1 MTRRGST
8 TGSRKH
14 SFSVWNR
21 PLSESAPHEPTAA
34 AVSVHNLTA
43 GYAQRPAIVGVSF
56 DLQTGERLAVVG
68 PNGAGKSTLL
78 KVLVGLLDPM
88 QGEVRIHGHGPC
100 QHICIAYVPQRNT
113 LDWRFPITLADFV
126 MMGRTQRIG
135 PFRRARLHD
144 REVVQGALAAVELS
158 SLSNQQI
165 EALSGGQQQ
174 RLFIARALAQE
185 AELILFDEPLVGLDV
200 HTHHEVLTLI
210 SSLHQRQMT
219 VIMSLHDLTLA
230 ASHFDKLLL
239 LKGEVMGFGS
249 PKEVLI
255 EAVLRRAYG
264 SCLQVVPG
272 KDGAFVIHDTAC
284 SGGDPPNV

>member
-8 TGSRKH
+8 TGSKKH

-21 PLSESAPHEPTAA
+21 PLSEGAPHEREAS
-34 AVSVHNLTA
+34 AVSVHSLTA
-43 GYAQRPAIVGVSF
+43 GYEQRPAIVDVSF

-78 KVLVGLLDPM
+78 KTLAGLLNPM
-88 QGEVRIHGHGPC
+88 KGEVRIHGHGPC
-100 QHICIAYVPQRNT
+100 QHICIAYVPQRNM
-113 LDWRFPITLADFV
+113 LDWRFPITLSDFV

-135 PFRRARLHD
+135 PFRRPRFHD
-144 REVVQGALAAVELS
+144 REVTQRSLTAVELG
-158 SLSNQQI
+158 SLANQQI

-200 HTHHEVLTLI
+200 HTHHDVLKLI
-210 SSLHQRQMT
+210 SSLRQRQVT

-230 ASHFDKLLL
+230 SSHFDKLLL

-249 PKEVLI
+249 PEEVLV
-255 EAVLRRAYG
+255 ESVLKKAYG
-264 SCLQVVPG
+264 SCLHVVPG
-272 KDGAFVIHDTAC
+272 KDGAFVVHDTAC
-284 SGGDPPNV
+284 SGGEPTDV

>member
-1 MTRRGST
+1 MTRRGSA
-8 TGSRKH
+8 TGQEGR
-14 SFSVWNR
+14 SFKLWHR
-21 PLSESAPHEPTAA
+21 PMTEGTPHESTAA

-43 GYAQRPAIVGVSF
+43 GYDHRPVIIDVSF

-78 KVLVGLLDPM
+78 KALAGLLDPM
-88 QGEVRIHGHGPC
+88 RGNIRIHGHGPC

-144 REVVQGALAAVELS
+144 REVVQGALTAVELG
-158 SLSNQQI
+158 SLANQKI

-210 SSLHQRQMT
+210 SSLPQRQVT

-239 LKGEVMGFGS
+239 LKSEVMGFGS
-249 PKEVLI
+249 PKEVLV

-264 SCLQVVPG
+264 SCLRVVPG
-272 KDGAFVIHDTAC
+272 EDGSFVVHDTAC
-284 SGGDPPNV
+284 SGGDPTDV

>member
-1 MTRRGST
+1 MTRRESA

-21 PLSESAPHEPTAA
+21 PLSEGAPHEPSAA

-43 GYAQRPAIVGVSF
+43 GYAQRPAIIDVSF
-56 DLQTGERLAVVG
+56 DLQTAERLAVVG
-68 PNGAGKSTLL
+68 PNGSGKSTLL
-78 KVLVGLLDPM
+78 KALVGLLDPM
-88 QGEVRIHGHGPC
+88 QGEVRIRGHGPC
-100 QHICIAYVPQRNT
+100 QHICIAYVPQKNT

-135 PFRRARLHD
+135 PFRRAHLHD
-144 REVVQGALAAVELS
+144 REVVQGALATVELG
-158 SLSNQQI
+158 SLANQQI

-185 AELILFDEPLVGLDV
+185 AELVLFDEPLVGLDV
-200 HTHHEVLTLI
+200 HTHHEVLKLI
-210 SSLHQRQMT
+210 SSLYQRQVT

-249 PKEVLI
+249 PKDVLV
-255 EAVLRRAYG
+255 EDVLRKAYG
-264 SCLQVVPG
+264 SCLHVVPG
-272 KDGAFVIHDTAC
+272 EGGSFIVHDTAC
-284 SGGDPPNV
+284 SGGEPPNV

>member
-1 MTRRGST
+1 MTRREST

-21 PLSESAPHEPTAA
+21 PLSEGAPHEPSAA

-43 GYAQRPAIVGVSF
+43 GYAQRPAIIDVSF

-68 PNGAGKSTLL
+68 PNGSGKSTLL
-78 KVLVGLLDPM
+78 KALVGLLDPM
-88 QGEVRIHGHGPC
+88 QGEVRIRGHGPC
-100 QHICIAYVPQRNT
+100 QHICISYVPQKNT

-135 PFRRARLHD
+135 PFRRPRLHD
-144 REVVQGALAAVELS
+144 RKVVQGALATVELV
-158 SLSNQQI
+158 SLANQQI

-185 AELILFDEPLVGLDV
+185 AELVLFDEPLVGLDV
-200 HTHHEVLTLI
+200 HTHHEVLKLI
-210 SSLHQRQMT
+210 SSLYQRQVT

-249 PKEVLI
+249 PKDVLV
-255 EAVLRRAYG
+255 EDVLRKAYG
-264 SCLQVVPG
+264 SCLHVVPG
-272 KDGAFVIHDTAC
+272 EGGSFIVHDTAC
-284 SGGDPPNV
+284 SGGEPPNV